1 VVKVLAVLDY
11 MFHGSCRKVSKVLSM
26 ALEPIS
32 KSAVHYLAKR
42 VSEIRVSKEPRYRS
56 CIAVDETKLRV
67 KKSYVYVW
75 SAVDVDSKE
84 LLALEASY
92 GRSSLNA
99 LSFLKKALKM
109 CTNKPLVLVDRG
121 PWYRWAFERLGLE
134 YRHERLGM
142 RNRVERFFRYLKERT
157 MVFHHKMSARDHIQG
172 INKPQAIPNPI
183 HNILPGYEDRE
194 VSENAYLDTISQHKG
209 RDKAVASSYCFP

>member
-11 MFHGSCRKVSKVLSM
+11 MFHGGCRKVSKVLSM

-32 KSAVHYLAKR
+32 KSAVHYLAKN
-42 VSEIRVSKEPRYRS
+42 VSSIKVSREPRYSR
-56 CIAVDETKLRV
+56 CIAVDETKLSV
-67 KKSYVYVW
+67 KGIYVYVW

-99 LSFLKKALKM
+99 LAFLKKALKM
-109 CTNKPLVLVDRG
+109 CTNRPLVLVDRG

-134 YRHERLGM
+134 YRYERFGM

-157 MVFHHKMSARDHIQG
+157 IVFHHKMSARDHIQG
-172 INKPQAIPNPI
+172 INNLK
-183 HNILPGYEDRE
+183 LF
-194 VSENAYLDTISQHKG
+194 LTLFTIYYQVTKAG
-209 RDKAVASSYCFP
+209 R

>member
-1 VVKVLAVLDY
+1 

-42 VSEIRVSKEPRYRS
+42 VSEIKVSKEPRYRR
-56 CIAVDETKLRV
+56 CIAVDETKLSV
-67 KKSYVYVW
+67 KGVYVYVW
-75 SAVDVDSKE
+75 SAVDVDSKK

-109 CTNKPLVLVDRG
+109 CTNKPLVIVDKG

-134 YRHERLGM
+134 YRHERFGM
-142 RNRVERFFRYLKERT
+142 RNSIERFFRYLKERT
-157 MVFHHKMSARDHIQG
+157 VVFHHKMSTRNHIQG
-172 INKPQAIPNPI
+172 INNLKLFLSLFTLYYQAAR
-183 HNILPGYEDRE
+183 GG
-194 VSENAYLDTISQHKG
+194 VSKNAYLDTIK
-209 RDKAVASSYCFP
+209 RLI